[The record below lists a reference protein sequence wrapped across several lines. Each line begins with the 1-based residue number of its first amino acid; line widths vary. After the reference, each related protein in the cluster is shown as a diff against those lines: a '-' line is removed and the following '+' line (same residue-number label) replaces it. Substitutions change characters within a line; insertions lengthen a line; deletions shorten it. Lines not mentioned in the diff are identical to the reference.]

1 MSTTPQQPPIG
12 KIEEKGIVDLLAKG
26 RRIDERKSTD
36 YRELRIE
43 TGLVQKANGSAMV
56 NLGKT
61 KVMTGIKIELGK
73 PFPDTPNQGVL
84 AVNAELVPFAS
95 PSFEPGPPSEGAIEL
110 ARVVDRGIR
119 ESKAIG
125 LEALC
130 VEPKKQ
136 VVIVFVDVYVLDH
149 DGNLI
154 DAASISALAALLTSK
169 MKRYEMDGEEVHTV
183 DELVPL
189 PVLNEPV
196 AITTAKIE
204 GSMIL
209 DPCLEEELVMSS
221 RLTVTTDRDGN
232 ICAMQKG
239 GSGTLTP
246 EEVLRAV
253 AIAKIK
259 SQELR
264 NRLSIPEDIL
274 KSIEKAKAKK
284 KEKD

>member
-1 MSTTPQQPPIG
+1 MSATPQLPPIG
-12 KIEEKGIVDLLAKG
+12 KIEQKGVIDLLAKG
-26 RRIDERKSTD
+26 RRIDERSFTG
-36 YRELRIE
+36 YRELKIE

-56 NLGKT
+56 HLGKT
-61 KVMTGIKIELGK
+61 KVMTGIKVELGE

-84 AVNAELVPFAS
+84 TVNAELVPFAS

-130 VEPKKQ
+130 VEPKKH

-154 DAASISALAALLTSK
+154 DASAISALAALLTSK
-169 MKRYEMDGEEVHTV
+169 MRRYEMDREEVHAS

-189 PVLNEPV
+189 PIQNEPV
-196 AITTAKIE
+196 AVTTAKID
-204 GSMIL
+204 GHMII
-209 DPCLEEELVMSS
+209 DPSLEEELVMSS
-221 RLTVTTDRDGN
+221 RLTVTTGRDGD

-239 GSGTLTP
+239 GLGTLTDQ
-246 EEVLRAV
+246 EVRLAV
-253 AIAKIK
+253 KTA
-259 SQELR
+259 
-264 NRLSIPEDIL
+264 
-274 KSIEKAKAKK
+274 IEKG
-284 KEKD
+284 KEIRETIRGATTGR

>member
-12 KIEEKGIVDLLAKG
+12 KIEQKGIVDLLAKG
-26 RRIDERKSTD
+26 LRIDERKLTD
-36 YRELRIE
+36 YRDLKIE
-43 TGLVQKANGSAMV
+43 IGLVQKANGSAMV

-84 AVNAELVPFAS
+84 AVNAEFVPFAS
-95 PSFEPGPPSEGAIEL
+95 PAFEPGPPSEGAIEL

-130 VEPKKQ
+130 VEPKKY
-136 VVIVFVDVYVLDH
+136 VVVVFVDVYVLDH

-154 DAASISALAALLTSK
+154 DAAAISALAALLTSK
-169 MKRYEMDGEEVHTV
+169 LSRYEMDGEEVRTS

-189 PVLNEPV
+189 PVHNEPV
-196 AITTAKIE
+196 AVTTAKID
-204 GSMIL
+204 GNMIL

-221 RLTVTTDRDGN
+221 RLTVTTGRDGS

-239 GSGTLTP
+239 GLGTFTDQ
-246 EEVLRAV
+246 EIRQAV
-253 AIAKIK
+253 KTA
-259 SQELR
+259 
-264 NRLSIPEDIL
+264 
-274 KSIEKAKAKK
+274 IEKG
-284 KEKD
+284 KEIRETIRGATAGR

>member
-1 MSTTPQQPPIG
+1 MSVTPQQPPIG
-12 KIEEKGIVDLLAKG
+12 KIEQKGIIDLLAKG
-26 RRIDERKSTD
+26 LRIDERKLTD
-36 YRELRIE
+36 YRDLKIE
-43 TGLVQKANGSAMV
+43 TGLIQKANGSAMV

-61 KVMTGIKIELGK
+61 KVLTGIKVELGE

-84 AVNAELVPFAS
+84 TVNAEFVPFAS
-95 PSFEPGPPSEGAIEL
+95 PAFEPGPPSEGAIEL

-130 VEPKKQ
+130 VKPKKH
-136 VVIVFVDVYVLDH
+136 VVVVFVDVYVLDH

-169 MKRYEMDGEEVHTV
+169 MNRFEMDGEEVRTG

-196 AITTAKIE
+196 AVTTAKIE

-209 DPCLEEELVMSS
+209 DPCLE
-221 RLTVTTDRDGN
+221 
-232 ICAMQKG
+232 
-239 GSGTLTP
+239 
-246 EEVLRAV
+246 
-253 AIAKIK
+253 
-259 SQELR
+259 
-264 NRLSIPEDIL
+264 
-274 KSIEKAKAKK
+274 
-284 KEKD
+284 

>member
-1 MSTTPQQPPIG
+1 MSATPQQPPIG
-12 KIEEKGIVDLLAKG
+12 KIEQKGIVDLLAKG
-26 RRIDERKSTD
+26 RRIDERKLTD
-36 YRELRIE
+36 YRDLRIE
-43 TGLVQKANGSAMV
+43 TGLIQKANGSAMV

-61 KVMTGIKIELGK
+61 KVLTGIKVELGE

-84 AVNAELVPFAS
+84 TVNAELVPFAS
-95 PSFEPGPPSEGAIEL
+95 PAFEPGPPSEGAIEL

-130 VEPKKQ
+130 VKPKKH
-136 VVIVFVDVYVLDH
+136 VIVVFVDVYVLDH

-154 DAASISALAALLTSK
+154 DAASISALSALLTSK
-169 MKRYEMDGEEVHTV
+169 MKRYEMDGEEVHTG

-189 PVLNEPV
+189 PVKNEPV

-204 GSMIL
+204 GNMIL

-221 RLTVTTDRDGN
+221 RLTVTTDQDGN

-239 GSGTLTP
+239 GLGIFTDQ
-246 EEVLRAV
+246 EVRQAV
-253 AIAKIK
+253 RTA
-259 SQELR
+259 
-264 NRLSIPEDIL
+264 
-274 KSIEKAKAKK
+274 IEKG
-284 KEKD
+284 KEIREAIRGATAGR